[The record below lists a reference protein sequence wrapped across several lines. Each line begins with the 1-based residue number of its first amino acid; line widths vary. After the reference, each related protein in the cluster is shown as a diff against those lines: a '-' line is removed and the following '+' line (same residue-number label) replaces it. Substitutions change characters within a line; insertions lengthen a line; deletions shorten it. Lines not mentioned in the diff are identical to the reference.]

1 MHSFLLLA
9 VFYSFLSPFCLLSVS
24 QLDELVAA
32 SDTKKWEETLAIA
45 ATYSKAEEFPMLC
58 VALGDRLDAA
68 GDSRNA
74 SLCYMCSF
82 SLDRT
87 VKYWKTQLDAA
98 NKVRTRQRERE
109 RRGKKKKTRRNGMG
123 DASVVIFGERASN
136 SVYAWHLN
144 PSSVFFIPPIFAR

>member
-1 MHSFLLLA
+1 MIPPGTRFILLGCRRRLCLGIVAFRHSLVHSFLLLA

-109 RRGKKKKTRRNGMG
+109 RETGKEEKDK
-123 DASVVIFGERASN
+123 EE
-136 SVYAWHLN
+136 
-144 PSSVFFIPPIFAR
+144 